1 MKHIPY
7 DTGKVKIGLA
17 YQPKQTYTVSRDMEN
32 LQRSLLQAK
41 LERRAE
47 ASTYF
52 IGVIISVVLGV
63 AWVMMQK

>member
-17 YQPKQTYTVSRDMEN
+17 YQPKQNYPVSRDMEA
-32 LQRSLLQAK
+32 LQRGLLDAK

-47 ASTYF
+47 ASTYM
-52 IGVIISVVLGV
+52 IGVIIFVVLGV
-63 AWVMMQK
+63 VWVCR